1 MKYTVLQKGAD
12 FMSFSLRL
20 TAEEKALAESYAK
33 LHSMSL
39 GEAFKKA
46 LFERIEDVPKQAF
59 TQGIKNIMN
68 AKKIM
73 MIVSGKNKAKA
84 VYEMLYGPVTE
95 DMPASILQLH
105 PDCTLIVDEE
115 AASLI

>member
-1 MKYTVLQKGAD
+1 MPQDLQLLGIGSDGHIGFCEPGTPFGSGVHIAD
-12 FMSFSLRL
+12 L
-20 TAEEKALAESYAK
+20 TESTIK
-33 LHSMSL
+33 DNSR
-39 GEAFKKA
+39 
-46 LFERIEDVPKQAF
+46 LFEKIEDVPRQAF

-73 MIVSGKNKAKA
+73 MIVSGANKAKA

-95 DMPASILQLH
+95 AMPASILQLH

-115 AASLI
+115 AAKLI